1 MCHGCTGAVGDKYG
15 VAQILCRRKY
25 ASVSSDHERSHMIN
39 NSTRTRTR
47 RRSDGLSVE
56 RSSFRDCGAGGV
68 HIQSSP
74 TASGAPLPPPLAP

>member
-1 MCHGCTGAVGDKYG
+1 
-15 VAQILCRRKY
+15 
-25 ASVSSDHERSHMIN
+25 MIN
-39 NSTRTRTR
+39 NSTRTRTRTR